1 MNIKRYITGRFE
13 SGFVVE
19 NALDFSSEKKQPTD
33 RFSATFFKKHAT
45 RSEDE
50 ERDMREKRKRE
61 QLFLEKEAKSL
72 ARGGRKK
79 EAKREVLFCCFCSP
93 LCGCKR
99 VSLKNTLNYLFSWLY
114 YEEKTTNSLTFTA
127 QNHAKR
133 RSL

>member
-1 MNIKRYITGRFE
+1 LCVNEYKEIYITGRFE

-61 QLFLEKEAKSL
+61 QLFLEKEAK
-72 ARGGRKK
+72 
-79 EAKREVLFCCFCSP
+79 REVLFCCFCSP

-99 VSLKNTLNYLFSWLY
+99 VSFKNTPNYLFSWLY